1 VEVALSHQQGA
12 STTPRSH
19 CAGGRGTIIILV
31 WAQVQR
37 RPPSTRTLTTAA
49 VTIFI
54 FSSPRDA
61 SKASIVKSA
70 TGEWRRSAAS
80 AVLLGGWSIAPGEEN
95 MKRPEMYA
103 PSGIRCANGAGR
115 GGGGEAV
122 AYRVGPSPA

>member
-1 VEVALSHQQGA
+1 MEGSLSHQQGA
-12 STTPRSH
+12 GTTPRSR

-31 WAQVQR
+31 WAQAQR
-37 RPPSTRTLTTAA
+37 RPPATPTLTTVA

-61 SKASIVKSA
+61 SKESIVKSA
-70 TGEWRRSAAS
+70 TGEWRGSAAS

-95 MKRPEMYA
+95 MKQPGMYA

-122 AYRVGPSPA
+122 AYRVGPTPA